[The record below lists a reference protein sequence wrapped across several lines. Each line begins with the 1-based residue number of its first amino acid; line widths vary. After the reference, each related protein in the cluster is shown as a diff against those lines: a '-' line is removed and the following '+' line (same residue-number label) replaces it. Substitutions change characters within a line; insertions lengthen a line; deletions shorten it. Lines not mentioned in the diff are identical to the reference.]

1 MTGQLETF
9 HLFQD
14 EAIALEFAEVLT
26 NSGIL
31 CRIASNPRML
41 DAQLI
46 GVDSTPDYAL
56 KIRLEDFVVA
66 NNILDSFF
74 EKQIGSVEKDYFIFS
89 FTDEELNDILKKPDE
104 WGYFNYQLA
113 KKILT
118 GKGQNVSEKVLGE
131 MREERKK
138 DLSATEPSSIFLYV
152 IAWFLIISDLF
163 FLISRGFRQEDFITV
178 FLPIFSF
185 FIGKHINGYKKIMPD
200 GESVYG
206 YHEEDR
212 KRGKFIKQ
220 IAFVVILISSVK
232 LILLVLS
239 EFTQSGD

>member
-1 MTGQLETF
+1 MTSQLETF
-9 HLFQD
+9 HSFQD

-31 CRIASNPRML
+31 CRIASTPRML

-56 KIRLEDFVVA
+56 KIRPEDFNTA

-74 EKQIGSVEKDYFIFS
+74 EKQIGSVEKDYFLFS
-89 FTDEELNDILKKPDE
+89 FTTEELNDVLKKPDE

-113 KKILT
+113 KKILAE
-118 GKGQNVSEKVLGE
+118 KGQNVSEEALGE

-138 DLSATEPSSIFLYV
+138 DLSATEPASIFLYI
-152 IAWFLIISDLF
+152 IAWFLIISDLL
-163 FLISRGFRQEDFITV
+163 FLINRGFRQDDFITV

-185 FIGKHINGYKKIMPD
+185 FIGRHINSYKKIMPD
-200 GESVYG
+200 GQSVYG
-206 YHEEDR
+206 YHENDR
-212 KRGKFIKQ
+212 IRGKFIKQ
-220 IAFVVILISSVK
+220 VAFVVILISSIK

-239 EFTQSGD
+239 EFSQSAS